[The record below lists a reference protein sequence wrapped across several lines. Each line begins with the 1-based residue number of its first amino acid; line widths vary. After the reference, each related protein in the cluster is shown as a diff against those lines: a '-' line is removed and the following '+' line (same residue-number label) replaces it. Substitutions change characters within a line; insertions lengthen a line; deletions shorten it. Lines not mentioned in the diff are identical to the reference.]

1 MFPGARG
8 QAGKYPYIS
17 LFSGIGGLDLAL
29 AKWIYPVAYVECD
42 GFCQSILKLRM
53 SEGLL
58 HHGPVFPDVQDFHG
72 GDLPAAGVAG
82 GFPCQGVST
91 AGKQLGLSDARTG
104 LLSHVFRIYD
114 SLPADRREF
123 MVLENVASI
132 LHRKSEMREI
142 ILFMVKACKSRG
154 LTLHWAS
161 TCLDQVGLAAFRG
174 RVFFFAHF

>member
-1 MFPGARG
+1 
-8 QAGKYPYIS
+8 
-17 LFSGIGGLDLAL
+17 
-29 AKWIYPVAYVECD
+29 
-42 GFCQSILKLRM
+42 M

-142 ILFMVKACKSRG
+142 ILFMVKAELRPLSELLQVDWNHWNKLPMSQWLSCATQEHDRERLK
-154 LTLHWAS
+154 TLGNVVVPACGTLGMS
-161 TCLDQVGLAAFRG
+161 LLLRMSAAR
-174 RVFFFAHF
+174 